1 MSAGERSTI
10 PLTTRSILIINIVD
24 YFINYRLDLA
34 VMFVHYLWVGPVETI
49 VVTYFM
55 YQEIGISA
63 IFGTLF
69 LLAFIPFQCTYKGSC
84 Y

>member
-1 MSAGERSTI
+1 
-10 PLTTRSILIINIVD
+10 
-24 YFINYRLDLA
+24 
-34 VMFVHYLWVGPVETI
+34 MFVHYLWVGPVETI

-69 LLAFIPFQCTYKGSC
+69 LLAFIPFQCKYKEAVVDKEECCLSFH
-84 Y
+84 YYLQFIWERKRHSYV

>member
-1 MSAGERSTI
+1 
-10 PLTTRSILIINIVD
+10 
-24 YFINYRLDLA
+24 
-34 VMFVHYLWVGPVETI
+34 MFVHYLWVGPVETI

-69 LLAFIPFQCTYKGSC
+69 LLAFIPFQCKYKEAVIDKKNVGYHFIIICSLFGKENVTVTSKDGIENR
-84 Y
+84 

>member
-1 MSAGERSTI
+1 
-10 PLTTRSILIINIVD
+10 
-24 YFINYRLDLA
+24 
-34 VMFVHYLWVGPVETI
+34 MFVHYLWVGPLETI

-69 LLAFIPFQCTYKGSC
+69 LLAFIPFQCKYKEAVWLIRRMYHYHFIIIYSLFGKENVTVTSEDGIENR
-84 Y
+84 

>member
-1 MSAGERSTI
+1 
-10 PLTTRSILIINIVD
+10 
-24 YFINYRLDLA
+24 
-34 VMFVHYLWVGPVETI
+34 MFVHYLWVGPVETI

-69 LLAFIPFQCTYKGSC
+69 LLAFIPFQCKYKEAVVDKKEGRLSFH
-84 Y
+84 YYLQFIWERKRHSYV

>member
-1 MSAGERSTI
+1 MRGQNKLER
-10 PLTTRSILIINIVD
+10 LLIFD
-24 YFINYRLDLA
+24 YNINYRLDLA

-49 VVTYFM
+49 VVTFFM

-69 LLAFIPFQCTYKGSC
+69 LLAFIPFQCKFNHIIS
-84 Y
+84 